1 MLIKKVLSELSV
13 ACNPLDNQVLDQ
25 HINMKSKTLQLI
37 ERYQTISEQDEQ
49 NPEMGGEPQGVEQAP
64 EMPPEEP
71 AETIPL
77 SSPAEI
83 RYMEDVVLAALMEPP
98 SGTDRIALE
107 NILDLLRR
115 PDNIKKIQA
124 SGQTAK
130 DLYQSKVLP
139 IIRPAQQGQDI
150 RDISDQLS

>member
-1 MLIKKVLSELSV
+1 
-13 ACNPLDNQVLDQ
+13 
-25 HINMKSKTLQLI
+25 MKSKTLQLI
-37 ERYQTISEQDEQ
+37 ERYQFILEQDEQ
-49 NPEMGGEPQGVEQAP
+49 NPEISMEQPPQEGQAPAP

-71 AETIPL
+71 QESIPL

-115 PDNIKKIQA
+115 PDNIKRIQA

-150 RDISDQLS
+150 RDNLDQMD

>member
-1 MLIKKVLSELSV
+1 
-13 ACNPLDNQVLDQ
+13 
-25 HINMKSKTLQLI
+25 MKSKTLQLI
-37 ERYQTISEQDEQ
+37 ERYQRILEQDEQ
-49 NPEMGGEPQGVEQAP
+49 NPEMGGEQPPPQEGQAPAP

-71 AETIPL
+71 QETIPL

-150 RDISDQLS
+150 RDNLDQMS

>member
-1 MLIKKVLSELSV
+1 
-13 ACNPLDNQVLDQ
+13 
-25 HINMKSKTLQLI
+25 MKSKTLQLI
-37 ERYQTISEQDEQ
+37 AKYERLLEQDGQDPEAGMEQ
-49 NPEMGGEPQGVEQAP
+49 QAP
-64 EMPPEEP
+64 PEGQDVTEIPTEEP
-71 AETIPL
+71 SESIPL

-98 SGTDRIALE
+98 SGSDRITLE

-115 PDNIKKIQA
+115 PDSIERVQG

-130 DLYQSKVLP
+130 DLYQTKVLP
-139 IIRPAQQGQDI
+139 IIRPAQQGQEI

>member
-1 MLIKKVLSELSV
+1 
-13 ACNPLDNQVLDQ
+13 
-25 HINMKSKTLQLI
+25 MKFKTLQLI
-37 ERYQTISEQDEQ
+37 ERYQSLLEQDEQ
-49 NPEMGGEPQGVEQAP
+49 NPEMGMEQPPQEGQAPAP

-71 AETIPL
+71 QESIPL
-77 SSPAEI
+77 SSPAEV

-115 PDNIKKIQA
+115 PDNIKRIQA

-150 RDISDQLS
+150 RDNLDQMD

>member
-1 MLIKKVLSELSV
+1 
-13 ACNPLDNQVLDQ
+13 
-25 HINMKSKTLQLI
+25 MKSKTLQLI
-37 ERYQTISEQDEQ
+37 ERYQSILEQEEQ
-49 NPEMGGEPQGVEQAP
+49 NPEIGMEQPQGGEQAP
-64 EMPPEEP
+64 EMPSEEP

-130 DLYQSKVLP
+130 DLYQSQVLP

-150 RDISDQLS
+150 RDISDQMS

>member
-1 MLIKKVLSELSV
+1 L
-13 ACNPLDNQVLDQ
+13 
-25 HINMKSKTLQLI
+25 
-37 ERYQTISEQDEQ
+37 EQDEQ
-49 NPEMGGEPQGVEQAP
+49 NPEMGMEQPPQEGQAPAP

-71 AETIPL
+71 QQSIPL
-77 SSPAEI
+77 SSPAEV

-115 PDNIKKIQA
+115 PDNIKRIQA

-150 RDISDQLS
+150 RDNLDQMS

>member
-1 MLIKKVLSELSV
+1 
-13 ACNPLDNQVLDQ
+13 
-25 HINMKSKTLQLI
+25 MKSKTLQLI
-37 ERYQTISEQDEQ
+37 ERYQRILEQDEQ
-49 NPEMGGEPQGVEQAP
+49 NPQAGMEQAPPQEGQAPAP
-64 EMPPEEP
+64 EMPAEEP
-71 AETIPL
+71 ETIPL

-98 SGTDRIALE
+98 SGSDRIALE

-115 PDNIKKIQA
+115 PDNVKKIQA

-130 DLYQSKVLP
+130 DLYQSRVLP

-150 RDISDQLS
+150 RDISDQMS

>member
-1 MLIKKVLSELSV
+1 
-13 ACNPLDNQVLDQ
+13 
-25 HINMKSKTLQLI
+25 MKSKTLQLI
-37 ERYQTISEQDEQ
+37 EKYQSFLEQDEQ
-49 NPEMGGEPQGVEQAP
+49 NPEMGMEQPPQEGQAP

-150 RDISDQLS
+150 RDISDQMS

>member
-1 MLIKKVLSELSV
+1 
-13 ACNPLDNQVLDQ
+13 
-25 HINMKSKTLQLI
+25 MKSKTLQLI
-37 ERYQTISEQDEQ
+37 ERYQFILEQDEQ
-49 NPEMGGEPQGVEQAP
+49 NPEAGMEQAPPQEGQAPAP

-71 AETIPL
+71 QESIPL

-115 PDNIKKIQA
+115 PDNIKRIQA

-150 RDISDQLS
+150 RDNLDQMD

>member
-1 MLIKKVLSELSV
+1 
-13 ACNPLDNQVLDQ
+13 
-25 HINMKSKTLQLI
+25 MKSKTLQLI
-37 ERYQTISEQDEQ
+37 EKYERLLEQDGQDPNAGMEQ
-49 NPEMGGEPQGVEQAP
+49 PPQEGQDVT
-64 EMPPEEP
+64 EMPAEEP

-115 PDNIKKIQA
+115 PDSIERVQG
-124 SGQTAK
+124 SGQSAK

-139 IIRPAQQGQDI
+139 IIRPAQQGQEI
-150 RDISDQLS
+150 RDISDQLN

>member
-1 MLIKKVLSELSV
+1 
-13 ACNPLDNQVLDQ
+13 
-25 HINMKSKTLQLI
+25 MKSKTLQLI
-37 ERYQTISEQDEQ
+37 KRYQTILEQDEQ
-49 NPEMGGEPQGVEQAP
+49 NPEMGMEQPPQEGQAPAP

-71 AETIPL
+71 QESIPL
-77 SSPAEI
+77 SSPAEV

-115 PDNIKKIQA
+115 PDNIKRIQA

-150 RDISDQLS
+150 RDNLDQMD

>member
-1 MLIKKVLSELSV
+1 
-13 ACNPLDNQVLDQ
+13 
-25 HINMKSKTLQLI
+25 MKSKTLQLI
-37 ERYQTISEQDEQ
+37 ERYQRILEQDEQ
-49 NPEMGGEPQGVEQAP
+49 NPEMGGEQPPPQEGQAPAP

-71 AETIPL
+71 QESIPL
-77 SSPAEI
+77 SSPAEV

-115 PDNIKKIQA
+115 PDNIKKIQG

-139 IIRPAQQGQDI
+139 IIRPAQQGRDI
-150 RDISDQLS
+150 RDISDQMS

>member
-1 MLIKKVLSELSV
+1 
-13 ACNPLDNQVLDQ
+13 
-25 HINMKSKTLQLI
+25 MKSKTLQLI
-37 ERYQTISEQDEQ
+37 KRYHRILEQDEQ
-49 NPEMGGEPQGVEQAP
+49 NPQDGMEQQPQEGGDVT
-64 EMPPEEP
+64 EMPAEKP
-71 AETIPL
+71 AESIPL

-83 RYMEDVVLAALMEPP
+83 RYIEDVVLAVLMEPP
-98 SGTDRIALE
+98 SGQDRITLE

-130 DLYQSKVLP
+130 DLYQSQVLP
-139 IIRPAQQGQDI
+139 IIRPAQQGQEI

>member
-1 MLIKKVLSELSV
+1 
-13 ACNPLDNQVLDQ
+13 
-25 HINMKSKTLQLI
+25 MKSKTLQLI
-37 ERYQTISEQDEQ
+37 ERYQSILEQDEQ
-49 NPEMGGEPQGVEQAP
+49 NPEMGMEQPPQEGQAPAP

-71 AETIPL
+71 QESIPL
-77 SSPAEI
+77 SSPAEV

-98 SGTDRIALE
+98 SGTDRIDLE

-115 PDNIKKIQA
+115 PDNIKRIQA

-150 RDISDQLS
+150 RDNLDQMD

>member
-1 MLIKKVLSELSV
+1 
-13 ACNPLDNQVLDQ
+13 
-25 HINMKSKTLQLI
+25 MKSKTLKLI
-37 ERYQTISEQDEQ
+37 EKYHRLIEQDEQ
-49 NPEMGGEPQGVEQAP
+49 QPEAEMGQPPQEGQEPAP
-64 EMPPEEP
+64 EMPTEGP
-71 AETIPL
+71 ETIPL

-98 SGTDRIALE
+98 SGEDRIALE

-115 PDNIKKIQA
+115 PDNIKRIQG

-130 DLYQSKVLP
+130 DLYQSQVLP
-139 IIRPAQQGQDI
+139 IIRPAQQGAEI

>member
-1 MLIKKVLSELSV
+1 
-13 ACNPLDNQVLDQ
+13 
-25 HINMKSKTLQLI
+25 MKSKTLQLI
-37 ERYQTISEQDEQ
+37 ARYQTILEQDEQ
-49 NPEMGGEPQGVEQAP
+49 NPEAGMEQAPQEGQAPAP

-71 AETIPL
+71 QESIPL
-77 SSPAEI
+77 SSPAEV

-115 PDNIKKIQA
+115 PDNIKRIQA

-150 RDISDQLS
+150 RDNLDQMD

>member
-1 MLIKKVLSELSV
+1 
-13 ACNPLDNQVLDQ
+13 
-25 HINMKSKTLQLI
+25 MKSKTLQLI
-37 ERYQTISEQDEQ
+37 DKYRNLLEQVQED
-49 NPEMGGEPQGVEQAP
+49 PEMGVEPQGGGQAP

-130 DLYQSKVLP
+130 DLYQSQVLP

-150 RDISDQLS
+150 RDNLDTIN

>member
-1 MLIKKVLSELSV
+1 
-13 ACNPLDNQVLDQ
+13 
-25 HINMKSKTLQLI
+25 MKSKTLQLI
-37 ERYQTISEQDEQ
+37 ERYQFILEQDEQ
-49 NPEMGGEPQGVEQAP
+49 NPEAGMEQAPPEGQAPAP

-71 AETIPL
+71 QDTIPL
-77 SSPAEI
+77 SSPAEV

-115 PDNIKKIQA
+115 PDNIKRIQA

-150 RDISDQLS
+150 RDISDQMS

>member
-1 MLIKKVLSELSV
+1 
-13 ACNPLDNQVLDQ
+13 
-25 HINMKSKTLQLI
+25 MKSKTLQLI
-37 ERYQTISEQDEQ
+37 ERYQNILEQDEQ
-49 NPEMGGEPQGVEQAP
+49 NPEMGMEQPPQEGQAPAP

-71 AETIPL
+71 QESIPM
-77 SSPAEI
+77 SSPAEV

-115 PDNIKKIQA
+115 PDNIKRIQA

-150 RDISDQLS
+150 RDNLDQMD

>member
-1 MLIKKVLSELSV
+1 MS
-13 ACNPLDNQVLDQ
+13 
-25 HINMKSKTLQLI
+25 INMKSKTLQLI
-37 ERYQTISEQDEQ
+37 ERYQRLFEQDNQ
-49 NPEMGGEPQGVEQAP
+49 NPEAGMEQPQGGEQAP
-64 EMPPEEP
+64 EMAPEEP

-150 RDISDQLS
+150 RDISDQMS

>member
-1 MLIKKVLSELSV
+1 
-13 ACNPLDNQVLDQ
+13 
-25 HINMKSKTLQLI
+25 MKFKTLQLI
-37 ERYQTISEQDEQ
+37 EKYQSILEQDEQ
-49 NPEMGGEPQGVEQAP
+49 NPEMGGEQPPQEGQAPAP

-130 DLYQSKVLP
+130 DLYQAKVLP

>member
-1 MLIKKVLSELSV
+1 
-13 ACNPLDNQVLDQ
+13 
-25 HINMKSKTLQLI
+25 MKSKTLQLI
-37 ERYQTISEQDEQ
+37 EKYQRLIEQDGQDPEAGMEQ
-49 NPEMGGEPQGVEQAP
+49 PPQEGQEPAP

-130 DLYQSKVLP
+130 DLYQSQVLP

-150 RDISDQLS
+150 RDNLDQMD

>member
-1 MLIKKVLSELSV
+1 
-13 ACNPLDNQVLDQ
+13 
-25 HINMKSKTLQLI
+25 MKSKTLQLI
-37 ERYQTISEQDEQ
+37 ARYQNILEQDEQ
-49 NPEMGGEPQGVEQAP
+49 NPEMGMEQPPQEGQAPAP

-71 AETIPL
+71 QQSIPL
-77 SSPAEI
+77 SSPAEV

-115 PDNIKKIQA
+115 PDNIKRIQA

-150 RDISDQLS
+150 RDNLDQMS